1 MEKIT
6 KKMCAKASPRPRFI
20 LANNS
25 KQPLQARNS
34 FKNRYFEIGSSKS
47 LKKVNFIFLS
57 NPLSFNGQD
66 FEKMKG
72 PCTSDHSIFRLQNK
86 VKNIPLLVMY

>member
-34 FKNRYFEIGSSKS
+34 
-47 LKKVNFIFLS
+47 VT
-57 NPLSFNGQD
+57 GQD